1 MRRTSLKKMIKS
13 KITKSKSKN
22 YEPSSSKQ
30 LTNNKNFKKNT
41 NLLFLNVIYWVHN
54 SSKDQHKLICFMKKS
69 KSTNRHSQKVKFNTI
84 KSKFDIYF
92 RIIDIETQKEDIS
105 TLMNEIKNYRNQNS
119 AISDLKAEIH
129 NLTR

>member
-1 MRRTSLKKMIKS
+1 
-13 KITKSKSKN
+13 
-22 YEPSSSKQ
+22 
-30 LTNNKNFKKNT
+30 
-41 NLLFLNVIYWVHN
+41 
-54 SSKDQHKLICFMKKS
+54 MKKS